1 MSKKKY
7 FIALV
12 VLILAI
18 FLYLNFKSSCSKKDE
33 AICVAKING
42 TKLMLK
48 VAYSQERQS
57 IGLMHITKLN
67 ENEGMI
73 FVYDKERYIAF
84 WMKNTLI
91 PLSIAY
97 VEADGRIA
105 GIYNMYPVDK
115 NMPDQEIPTYPAP
128 TKVKFAIETKQ
139 GWFDL
144 RGIKEGTYIEIPK
157 ELK

>member
-1 MSKKKY
+1 MNKKFY
-7 FIALV
+7 FIAPV

-18 FLYLNFKSSCSKKDE
+18 FIYFNFKSSCSKKDE
-33 AICVAKING
+33 ATCIAKING
-42 TKLMLK
+42 MSLMLN
-48 VAYSQERQS
+48 VAYSEKRQS
-57 IGLMHITKLN
+57 IGLMHVTKLE

-73 FVYDKERYIAF
+73 FVYDEARFMAF

-115 NMPDQEIPTYPAP
+115 NMPDYEIPTYPAP
-128 TKVKFAIETKQ
+128 TKVKYAIETKQ